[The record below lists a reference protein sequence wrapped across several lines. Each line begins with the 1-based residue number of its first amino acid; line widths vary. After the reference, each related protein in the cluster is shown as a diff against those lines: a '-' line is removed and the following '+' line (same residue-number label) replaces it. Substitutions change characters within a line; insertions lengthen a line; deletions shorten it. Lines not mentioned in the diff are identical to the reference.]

1 MTNRELQNDLNLES
15 RDWANIGTFIV
26 KDNKITLTVAKHLTK
41 LYGVKVI
48 ERDITLNELDKAN
61 AYTVDD
67 LMHEFEHRI
76 ITYK

>member
-1 MTNRELQNDLNLES
+1 MTALELQTELNQES
-15 RDWANIGTFIV
+15 RDWANIGKFIV
-26 KDNKITLTVAKHLTK
+26 KDNKIILTVAKHFTK
-41 LYGVKVI
+41 LYGAKVI